1 MKIGIIGTGAI
12 GGTIAK
18 KMVAAGHHVKV
29 SNSDQG
35 DKLNA
40 RAVALGASP
49 ATIENVVKDVDVI
62 ILSVPTVA
70 IPTLPKDLFKKV
82 PDNVIVVDTSNYYP
96 FRDADIEEI
105 KNGKVES
112 VWVSEQL
119 GRPVIKAFN
128 NLLAETLENGG
139 KEPGAKD
146 RIAMAVAGDHA
157 EAKKVIVGLVNDAG
171 FDAVDSGDLSESWK
185 HQPGTP
191 AYCTELNA
199 EELEK
204 ALSDGI
210 KEEAPFKRDKAIAGL
225 SSLPTYPSHPDVV
238 KFNRALFEKNPNLFK
253 GNRF

>member
-18 KMVAAGHHVKV
+18 KMAAAGHNVKV
-29 SNSDQG
+29 TNSGDA

-40 RAVALGASP
+40 LAGELGVVA
-49 ATIENVVKDVDVI
+49 ATIKDVVKDVDVI

-70 IPTLPKDLFKKV
+70 IPTLPKDLLANV
-82 PDNVIVVDTSNYYP
+82 PENVIVVDTSNYYP

-128 NLLAETLENGG
+128 NLLAETLANGG
-139 KEPGAKD
+139 KEPGAEH
-146 RIAMAVAGDHA
+146 RIAMPVAGDNT
-157 EAKKVIVGLVNDAG
+157 EAKKTITGLINDTG
-171 FDAVDSGDLSESWK
+171 FDAVDSGNLSESWR

-191 AYCTELNA
+191 AYCTELTA
-199 EELEK
+199 EELK
-204 ALSDGI
+204 QALSDAV
-210 KEEAPFKRDKAIAGL
+210 KKEAPLLRDKAIADL
-225 SSLPTYPSHPDVV
+225 SSLPSYPSHQDIVEY
-238 KFNRALFEKNPNLFK
+238 NRGLFQKNPK
-253 GNRF
+253 SV

>member
-29 SNSDQG
+29 NNSDQG

-40 RAVALGASP
+40 RAAELGASP

-70 IPTLPKDLFKKV
+70 IPTLPKDLFANV

-96 FRDADIEEI
+96 FRDTDIEEI

-139 KEPGAKD
+139 KEPGAKG

-157 EAKKVIVGLVNDAG
+157 KAKKVIVGLVNDAG

-199 EELEK
+199 EELVQ
-204 ALSDGI
+204 ALLDGV
-210 KEEAPFKRDKAIAGL
+210 KEEAAAVRDKAIAGL
-225 SSLPTYPSHPDVV
+225 SSLPTYPAHSEVV
-238 KFNRALFEKNPNLFK
+238 KFNRALFEKNPK
-253 GNRF
+253 SV